1 MSVRALDR
9 KALRDLWRLR
19 GQVLAVGL
27 VIASGVAVLVMSL
40 STLEALEQSAATYY
54 ERYRFAEVFAG
65 LKRGPERLADRIASI
80 PGVQTVQTRIVRYA
94 TLDIPGFAEPVIG
107 QFVSIPDQGAP
118 LLNRLVYRSG
128 GPLAPGRHDQVLVS
142 EPFAEAHGL
151 RPGDRLDAVLDG
163 HRRTLYIAGVVL
175 SPEFIYSL
183 GPGAL
188 LPDDLRFGVMWMSRQ
203 ALEAAF
209 DLDGSFNNVTLDLL
223 RGVDPDDVIAA
234 LDGLLEPY
242 GGVGAIARA
251 DQLSHWFVTN
261 EIAQLATMSRI
272 LPAIFLVIAAFL
284 THMVLSRL
292 IAMERSQIG
301 LMKAFGYS
309 AREIAGHY
317 AKLVVAIALVG
328 ILIGLLIGV
337 WFGRLNTA
345 MYADLFR
352 FPTRI
357 YVTSSA
363 GFMTAAGLS
372 LLAALAGASSA
383 VWRAVRLPPAQ
394 AMAPPAPPVFRRSRL
409 ASTRLWRWL
418 DQPTRIILRNIGR
431 WPVRAGLTA
440 VGLSASVALLVLT
453 LQWNDSLDYLAQTYF
468 FDTQRQHVMLGFAET
483 RPTSVLQEV
492 RRLPG
497 VLAAEPM
504 RIVSADFKVGHRT
517 HRGALSGVPE
527 PARLQP
533 VFDDERSAVVAV
545 PLDGLILGERL
556 ARKLRVGQGDSV
568 DVHLL
573 EGRRPVLTLV
583 VADTVATHIA
593 MPAYVHIHR
602 LDRALRERPGL
613 EYVSLL
619 IDSRAESLLYE
630 ELKNLP
636 AVSAVMLRQAAI
648 DSFYAT
654 VIDHIMV
661 YISMFTVLACTLG
674 VGVAYNSVR
683 IALSERGRELATLRV
698 LGFSRGEISYI
709 LLGEVALLAVL
720 ALPLGCV
727 VGRGLTIVM
736 ASSFDTELFRVPLTI
751 EPSTFGM
758 AMLISLAATAL
769 SAGLVRRRVDRL
781 DLVEVLKTRE

>member
-1 MSVRALDR
+1 MRALDR
-9 KALRDLWRLR
+9 KALRDLWHLR

-40 STLEALEQSAATYY
+40 STLAALEQSAAAYY

-65 LKRGPERLADRIASI
+65 LERAPERLAERIAGI

-94 TLDIPGFAEPVIG
+94 TLDVPGFAEPVMG
-107 QFVSIPDQGAP
+107 QFVSIPEQGAP

-128 GPLAPGRHDQVLVS
+128 GRLAPDRHDQVLVN

-151 RPGDRLDAVLDG
+151 VPGDRLDAVLGG
-163 HRRTLYIAGVVL
+163 HRRTLYVAGIVL

-188 LPDDLRFGVMWMSRQ
+188 MPDDLRFGVVWMSRQ

-209 DLDGSFNNVTLDLL
+209 DLEGSFNNVTLDLF
-223 RGVDPDDVIAA
+223 RGVDPDGVVAV
-234 LDGLLEPY
+234 LDGMLQPY
-242 GGVGAIARA
+242 GGVGAIARR

-261 EIAQLATMSRI
+261 EMAQLATMSRI
-272 LPAIFLVIAAFL
+272 LPTIFLVIAAFL

-292 IAMERSQIG
+292 ITMERSQIG

-309 AREIAGHY
+309 SFEIARHY
-317 AKLVVAIALVG
+317 AKLVVGIGLVG
-328 ILIGLLIGV
+328 ILLGLLVGI
-337 WFGRLNTA
+337 WFGRINTA
-345 MYADLFR
+345 MYADVFR

-357 YVTSSA
+357 YVTSPAAFLSA
-363 GFMTAAGLS
+363 AALS
-372 LLAALAGASSA
+372 LLAALAGAASS

-409 ASTRLWRWL
+409 ANTRLWRWL
-418 DQPTRIILRNIGR
+418 DQPTRIILRNVSR
-431 WPVRAGLTA
+431 WPLRAGLTA
-440 VGLSASVALLVLT
+440 LGLSASVALLVLT
-453 LQWNDSLDYLAQTYF
+453 LQWNDSLNYLAQSYF
-468 FDTQRQHVMLGFAET
+468 FDAQRQHVMLGFADT
-483 RPTSVLQEV
+483 RPTTVLQEV

-497 VLAAEPM
+497 VLATEPL
-504 RIVSADFKVGHRT
+504 RIVSADLKVGHRR
-517 HRGALSGVPE
+517 HRGAVSGVPD

-533 VFDDERSAVVAV
+533 VFDDQRTAVVPV
-545 PLDGLILGERL
+545 PADGLVLGERL
-556 ARKLRVGQGDSV
+556 AQKLQVTRGDEV

-573 EGRRPVLTLV
+573 EGRRPVLSLM
-583 VADTVATHIA
+583 VADTVTTHIA
-593 MPAYVHIHR
+593 MPAYVHIDR
-602 LDRALRERPGL
+602 LNRALREPPGL
-613 EYVSLL
+613 EYVNLL
-619 IDSRAESLLYE
+619 VDSNEEGLLYE
-630 ELKNLP
+630 ELKAIP

-654 VIDHIMV
+654 VVDHIMV
-661 YISMFTVLACTLG
+661 FISMFTALACALG

-720 ALPLGCV
+720 ALPLGCLL
-727 VGRGLTIVM
+727 GRGLTIIM
-736 ASSFDTELFRVPLTI
+736 ASSFDTELFRVPLMI

-758 AMLISLAATAL
+758 AMLIAVAATVV

>member
-1 MSVRALDR
+1 MRALDR